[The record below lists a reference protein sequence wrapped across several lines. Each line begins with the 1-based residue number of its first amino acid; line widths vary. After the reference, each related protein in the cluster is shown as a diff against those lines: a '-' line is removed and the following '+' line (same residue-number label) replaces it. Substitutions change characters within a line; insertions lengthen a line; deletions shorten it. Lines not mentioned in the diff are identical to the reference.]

1 MYATQDEPFQTSS
14 LGNAPNNRI
23 SLQKKR
29 RLVYFLTRGT
39 NYLYIIYIYVLLEG
53 ETNRGT
59 ATIRTRYLI
68 LFNKPKVMRSKVA
81 ILRGTIHPFKALLHT
96 SEKT

>member
-29 RLVYFLTRGT
+29 QLVYFLTRGT
-39 NYLYIIYIYVLLEG
+39 NYPRGQLIEERLLFVPH
-53 ETNRGT
+53 
-59 ATIRTRYLI
+59 I
-68 LFNKPKVMRSKVA
+68 
-81 ILRGTIHPFKALLHT
+81 
-96 SEKT
+96 